1 LKFSVIILSFNRR
14 EELRETLETVLET
27 TYRPLEVIV
36 VDNASSDDSVAMVL
50 REFPSVRILPL
61 EQNIGIAGYNIGV
74 EHSSGDVVV
83 LLDDDSAIETDAL
96 ESVCA
101 RLENSPDVGC
111 VAFRISL
118 RGGQVVTCTWGE
130 EVPSFWGCGAAIRR
144 SVWDAT
150 GGYDEDFFLYL
161 NEIDLA
167 IRIWA
172 QGFRVVYAPECH
184 AVHRVAKSNRAS
196 GRLVRYSARNAVW
209 FHLKHVPW
217 LWLPRTLAADLLSY
231 FWLALLGGCLG
242 DWAKGVT
249 EGFEMRHLA
258 LRKRRAVDAGVLSF
272 YRKNAFMWQSPLRQL
287 WVRRG
292 SRLNTRPS
300 DV

>member
-1 LKFSVIILSFNRR
+1 MIILSFDRR
-14 EELRETLETVLET
+14 EELRETLKAVLET

-36 VDNASSDDSVAMVL
+36 VDNGSSDGSVAMVL
-50 REFPSVRILPL
+50 REFPSVRTLPL

-83 LLDDDSAIETDAL
+83 LLDDDSAIDADTLARARVRL
-96 ESVCA
+96 ES
-101 RLENSPDVGC
+101 SPDVGC
-111 VAFRISL
+111 IAFRVSL
-118 RGGQVVTCTWGE
+118 RSGQVVTRTWGQ

-184 AVHRVAKSNRAS
+184 AVHRVAGSNRAN
-196 GRLVRYSARNAVW
+196 GRLVRFSTRNAVW

-217 LWLPRTLAADLLSY
+217 RWLPRTMTADLLSY
-231 FWLALLGGCLG
+231 FWLALLGGCLD
-242 DWAKGVT
+242 DWAKGVA
-249 EGFEMRHLA
+249 EGFAMRPLA
-258 LRKRRAVDAGVLSF
+258 LRKRRAVDADVLSF
-272 YRKNAFMWQSPLRQL
+272 YRRRVFTWQSPPRQL
-287 WVRRG
+287 WLRRH

>member
-1 LKFSVIILSFNRR
+1 MIILSFDRR
-14 EELRETLETVLET
+14 EELRETLKAVLET

-36 VDNASSDDSVAMVL
+36 VDNGSSDGSVAMVL
-50 REFPSVRILPL
+50 REFPSVRTLPL

-83 LLDDDSAIETDAL
+83 LLDDDSAIDADTL
-96 ESVCA
+96 ARARVAGELPGRGVHRFSSVFTERPGCHQDMGA
-101 RLENSPDVGC
+101 RG
-111 VAFRISL
+111 A
-118 RGGQVVTCTWGE
+118 
-130 EVPSFWGCGAAIRR
+130 SFWGCGAAIRR

-184 AVHRVAKSNRAS
+184 AVHRVAGSNRAN
-196 GRLVRYSARNAVW
+196 GRLVRFSTRNAVW

-217 LWLPRTLAADLLSY
+217 RWLPRTMTADLLSY
-231 FWLALLGGCLG
+231 FWLALLGGCLD
-242 DWAKGVT
+242 DWAKGVA
-249 EGFEMRHLA
+249 EGFAMRPLA
-258 LRKRRAVDAGVLSF
+258 LRKRRAVDADVLSF
-272 YRKNAFMWQSPLRQL
+272 YRRRVFTWQSPPRQL
-287 WVRRG
+287 WLRRH